1 MTSTISPSE
10 SAQDVGAGFR
20 PKEKELVNYF
30 LKLKLLG
37 HDHQVRR
44 IPELDVYKHEPW
56 DLPQYSGANSSDE
69 EWYFFHRCRTGRPSR
84 TTKVGYWKN
93 TGRKSKIRDQQEEI
107 GTKRIFVF
115 YIGRTPR
122 GERTGWIIH
131 EYTAAFNLLN
141 QRAFVLCKLF
151 KKSMP
156 VTGEVEL
163 SRKMAACN
171 LENQNSY
178 QKTNNSAFD
187 EGETSHLMTFE
198 NQATDFAIQEER
210 AFVLC
215 KLFKKRMPVTGEVEL
230 SRKMAACNLENQNS
244 YQKTNNS
251 AFDEGETSQLMTY
264 ENQATDFAIQEE
276 VHSQPT
282 PHLGPFYGCNEQNYD
297 LNSALI
303 SPMQD
308 FTCDDLCNE
317 QNYNLNSALNSPMQD
332 FTCDDLWDFSVDA

>member
-1 MTSTISPSE
+1 MKYMLLIQVTKMMTSTISPSE
-10 SAQDVGAGFR
+10 SAQEVGAGFR
-20 PKEKELVNYF
+20 PKEKELVNHF

-44 IPELDVYKHEPW
+44 IPELDVYKREPW
-56 DLPQYSGANSSDE
+56 DLPQYSVANSSDE
-69 EWYFFHRCRTGRPSR
+69 EWYFFHHCRSGRPSR

-93 TGRKSKIRDQQEEI
+93 TSRKRKIREEQEEI
-107 GTKRIFVF
+107 GTKRIYVF
-115 YIGRTPR
+115 HIGRAPR
-122 GERTGWIIH
+122 GERTGWIIY
-131 EYTAAFNLLN
+131 EYTAAFNLPN
-141 QRAFVLCKLF
+141 Q
-151 KKSMP
+151 
-156 VTGEVEL
+156 
-163 SRKMAACN
+163 
-171 LENQNSY
+171 
-178 QKTNNSAFD
+178 
-187 EGETSHLMTFE
+187 
-198 NQATDFAIQEER
+198 R

>member
-1 MTSTISPSE
+1 MMTSTISPSE

-198 NQATDFAIQEER
+198 NQATDFAIQEE
-210 AFVLC
+210 A
-215 KLFKKRMPVTGEVEL
+215 
-230 SRKMAACNLENQNS
+230 
-244 YQKTNNS
+244 
-251 AFDEGETSQLMTY
+251 
-264 ENQATDFAIQEE
+264 
-276 VHSQPT
+276 HSQPI
-282 PHLGPFYGCNEQNYD
+282 PHLGSFYGCNEQNHR
-297 LNSALI
+297 
-303 SPMQD
+303 
-308 FTCDDLCNE
+308 
-317 QNYNLNSALNSPMQD
+317 LNSALNSPMQD
-332 FTCDDLWDFSVDA
+332 FTCDDLWDFSFDA